1 MKIPRKKELQELQ
14 NKYHTDRKIGEAYGV
29 PSRLVTYWR
38 LKKNIGPYKK
48 PKYSREKITEVWNRF
63 GDDRRAG
70 RELGISDAGFRRWRM
85 QYVIKQRPPQ
95 IHLEQL
101 ELDLVDVTRKNRS
114 SRRETFVQKILAR
127 KASLKAV
134 DVGQSVVIEPDLV
147 VAVDNAAPAI
157 DRFYKNSDSRVWDHL
172 RIAIILNHLSLP
184 NVPGLAEAHKK
195 IREFVKKQGISAFY
209 DIGWGISHQVVIEER
224 LILPG
229 QVALGTDPHAAAYGC
244 LGAYSLNIPNSE
256 MADIW
261 YAGKAELVVPRSV
274 KIIIEGNLSNGV
286 STCDVIL
293 RLNRDVNQIAASGKV
308 IEYYGRV
315 VAGLTIP
322 QRFSLTNFAVGAG
335 VRAAVIPC
343 DEITQKY
350 FRRKTK
356 AKFRPIKADDNAAY
370 DDEIELNISYLTPQV
385 ISPRGPDDVRP
396 VEEVSGKRLDHVV
409 IGGCSSG
416 SLEDL
421 AVAALILR
429 GRRINRRTRLVII
442 PGSQKT
448 YLKALDDGYIRT
460 FIESGCL
467 VLSPSCGSCLSANN
481 VMIADG
487 ERALTTTN
495 GSARCIENGGN
506 LEIYVASPATAA
518 ASALEGAITDPRK
531 YLL

>member
-70 RELGISDAGFRRWRM
+70 RELGITDAGFRRWRM
-85 QYVIKQRPPQ
+85 QYGLKQRPPQ

-101 ELDLVDVTRKNRS
+101 ELDLIDVARKNRS
-114 SRRETFVQKILAR
+114 LRRETFVQKILAR
-127 KASLKAV
+127 KASLKSV
-134 DVGQSVVIEPDLV
+134 EVGQSVVIEPDLV
-147 VAVDNAAPAI
+147 VAVDSASPAI
-157 DRFYKNSDSRVWDHL
+157 DRFNKNGDPRVWDHL
-172 RIAIILNHLSLP
+172 RIAIILNHLAAPS
-184 NVPGLAEAHKK
+184 VPGLAESHKK
-195 IREFVKKQGISAFY
+195 IREFAKKQGISAFY
-209 DIGWGISHQVVIEER
+209 DVGWGISHQVVVEEG
-224 LILPG
+224 LVLPG

-244 LGAYSLNIPNSE
+244 LGAYSYNIPNAE

-261 YAGKAELVVPRSV
+261 YSGKADLVVPKTI
-274 KIIIEGNLSNGV
+274 KITIEGSLANGV
-286 STCDVIL
+286 STSDIIL
-293 RLNRDVNQIAASGKV
+293 KLNRDIGKIAAAGKV
-308 IEYYGRV
+308 IEYCGKV
-315 VAGLTIP
+315 VAGLAIS

-335 VRAAVIPC
+335 VLAAVIPC
-343 DEITQKY
+343 DENTQRY
-350 FRRKTK
+350 FKRKTK
-356 AKFRPIKADDNAAY
+356 AKFKPIKADEDAVY
-370 DDEIELNISYLTPQV
+370 DDEIELNVSYLTPQV

-396 VEEVSGKRLDHVV
+396 VEEVGGKRVDHAV
-409 IGGCSSG
+409 IGGCASG
-416 SLEDL
+416 SLDDL
-421 AVAALILR
+421 AIAASILR
-429 GRRINRRTRLVII
+429 GRRIHRRTRLVII

-448 YLKALDDGYIRT
+448 YLKALDAGYIRI

-467 VLSPSCGSCLSANN
+467 VLSPSCASCQSANEA
-481 VMIADG
+481 MIAEG

-495 GSARCIENGGN
+495 NSARCFGDGGKV
-506 LEIYVASPATAA
+506 EIYVASPATAA